1 MRTKSMLFVAAVVG
15 LSLVRPT
22 LAADRI
28 VLDDPAL
35 DRIVAGDVQAKVS
48 FGTTVV
54 YDKTFKVDTAPLKG
68 TIIDLPLWVPLV
80 GTVTVKVVAL

>member
-1 MRTKSMLFVAAVVG
+1 MRIN
-15 LSLVRPT
+15 SLVLAVAVLGSVLARPG
-22 LAADRI
+22 LAAERI